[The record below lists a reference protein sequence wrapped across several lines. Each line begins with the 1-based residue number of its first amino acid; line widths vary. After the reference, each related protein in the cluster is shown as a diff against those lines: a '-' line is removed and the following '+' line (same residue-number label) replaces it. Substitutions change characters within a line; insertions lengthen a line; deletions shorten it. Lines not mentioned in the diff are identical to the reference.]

1 MSKLVESLVRSGRM
15 VFIRTPFY
23 AFVQESLNIPSKHI
37 TVLCMAMK
45 QLSWILFR
53 LLHPAQEAE
62 KKCLACEKFLVCTC
76 SIQMLLYSNL
86 SQNQNQTNP
95 FTRQALC
102 YVLKCVRQCVVM
114 KCENQPTGLCVRS
127 REYKKSVIQDF
138 SIINE
143 PLQILD
149 KSISVKTIL
158 QKLVHIETNF
168 RNLNLSALDTTN
180 QPKNEVSKGQA
191 LLWIIK
197 KHWQSIVHT
206 GKCKSKIWPSN
217 VHNRRK

>member
-1 MSKLVESLVRSGRM
+1 MVWKLLEPRDRGHVHKATSARDAGRM
-15 VFIRTPFY
+15 SWKMTSRKSALTRDRTS
-23 AFVQESLNIPSKHI
+23 E
-37 TVLCMAMK
+37 
-45 QLSWILFR
+45 
-53 LLHPAQEAE
+53 E
-62 KKCLACEKFLVCTC
+62 FLVCTC

-86 SQNQNQTNP
+86 SQNQNQTDP

-102 YVLKCVRQCVVM
+102 YALKRVRQCVVM
-114 KCENQPTGLCVRS
+114 KCENQPTELCVRS

-138 SIINE
+138 SIIDE

-149 KSISVKTIL
+149 ESISVETIL

-180 QPKNEVSKGQA
+180 QPKNEVPKGQA

-206 GKCKSKIWPSN
+206 GKCKSKIWPF
-217 VHNRRK
+217 